1 MKQTENTKTENAK
14 AADIQ
19 TANSDA
25 DRSVF
30 LVQEDFRDFP
40 IGEFPYDR
48 DHSAM
53 GEYQYIPDTGRSGRW
68 YDPVCNHTYN
78 GTGPSW
84 IITEQDGIHSTESMR
99 IEKNRPHR
107 MFPTLET

>member
-53 GEYQYIPDTGRSGRW
+53 GEYCRLSG
-68 YDPVCNHTYN
+68 
-78 GTGPSW
+78 
-84 IITEQDGIHSTESMR
+84 
-99 IEKNRPHR
+99 
-107 MFPTLET
+107 